1 MSTANAYMRVSG
13 IGVDVILKDI
23 KNLHIGVYPPFGWV
37 RVAAPERLTEE
48 AIRLA
53 IVQRLPWIKKQ
64 RDRLQ
69 NAERQSAREMVSG
82 ESHYVWG
89 ARLRLE
95 IVEGPGRTKIEIA
108 GSKLRLCAPPGAD
121 AERRRHVL
129 DAWYRKQIKGAMPDL
144 VKKWEPT
151 IGNKVNGWTVRRMKT
166 KWGSCNPKSGRISLN
181 LELAKKHPGCL
192 EYIVVHEM
200 THLRE
205 RAHGD
210 RFTVLLDDY
219 LPNWRALRDQL
230 NQAPLAHEE
239 WSV

>member
-13 IGVDVILKDI
+13 IGVDVIFKDI
-23 KNLHIGVYPPFGWV
+23 KNLHIGVYPPCGRV

-69 NAERQSAREMVSG
+69 NAERQSVREMVSG

-89 ARLRLE
+89 SRLRLE
-95 IVEGPGRTKIEIA
+95 IVEGPGRAKIEIG
-108 GSKLRLCAPPGAD
+108 GSKLRLCVPPGAD
-121 AERRRHVL
+121 TEKRCNVL
-129 DAWYRKQIKGAMPDL
+129 DAWYRKQLKAAIPDL
-144 VKKWEPT
+144 VKKWEPM
-151 IGNKVNGWTVRRMKT
+151 IGSKVNGWTVRRMKT

-200 THLRE
+200 IHLRE
-205 RAHGD
+205 RTHGD

-219 LPNWRALRDQL
+219 LPSWRALRDQL

-239 WSV
+239 WLP